1 MADEDTTPAKE
12 VVVTETVAPP
22 PAPAK
27 DSDPEPE
34 NDPKKPIQETPLADN
49 EKKNPSGGI
58 PLALAFKEES
68 SFSSDLLEPENK
80 ALEELKQLVQS
91 AIANREFSPPS
102 ESTPSPAIASVEA
115 KPEDSPV
122 FADDDGAKTVKAI
135 AETVVSAVTPPP
147 VEEEKTP
154 LIWGVPLLGDD
165 RSDTIH
171 LKFLRARDFKTKE
184 AMTMIKNTVTWRR
197 DFGIE
202 GLLEEDL
209 GLSEMEKVVFMSG
222 VDREG
227 HPVCY
232 NAYGEFQD
240 KELYAKAF
248 ADEEKQKR
256 FLRWR
261 IQYLEKGIRQLLNF
275 RPGGISTMVQVT
287 DLKNSPGPL
296 KRDFPHALGL
306 LLDNYPEFVAKQV
319 FLNVPWW
326 YLAFNRM
333 ISPFLTQRTKSKF
346 VFAGPSKSAE
356 ILFRYIAPEQVPGQ
370 FGGLYSENNPDFT
383 ISDAVTDINIK
394 PSTQEI
400 IEIPVAEPCLF
411 VWELRVLGWDVSYG
425 AEFVPNSKESY
436 TIIVQ
441 KSRKMAASD
450 ELVVKNSFR
459 VGESGKILF
468 TVDNS
473 SNKRKTLLYRY
484 KVKKH
489 QIQLNNTV
497 LV

>member
-12 VVVTETVAPP
+12 VVVTETLSPP
-22 PAPAK
+22 PAPVK

-34 NDPKKPIQETPLADN
+34 NDPEKPIQETRSGEE
-49 EKKNPSGGI
+49 EKKSHSGGI
-58 PLALAFKEES
+58 PLAVAFKEES
-68 SFSSDLLEPENK
+68 NFSSVFPEPEKK
-80 ALEELKQLVQS
+80 ALEELKQLLQS
-91 AIANREFSPPS
+91 AIANQEFSPPS
-102 ESTPSPAIASVEA
+102 ESTPPVAASAEA

-122 FADDDGAKTVKAI
+122 SADDDGAKTVEAI
-135 AETVVSAVTPPP
+135 AETVVPAAAPPP
-147 VEEEKTP
+147 AEEEKTP
-154 LIWGVPLLGDD
+154 LIWGVPLLWDE
-165 RSDTIH
+165 RSETVL
-171 LKFLRARDFKTKE
+171 LKFLRARDFKAKE
-184 AMTMIKNTVTWRR
+184 AMTMIKNTVTWRS

-202 GLLEEDL
+202 RLLEEDL
-209 GLSEMEKVVFMSG
+209 GLPEMEKVVFMSG

-232 NAYGEFQD
+232 NAYGEFQN

-261 IQYLEKGIRQLLNF
+261 IQYLEKGIRQFLNF
-275 RPGGISTMVQVT
+275 NKGGISTMVQVT

-356 ILFRYIAPEQVPGQ
+356 ILFRYIAPEQVPVQ

-383 ISDAVTDINIK
+383 ISNAVTEINIK
-394 PSTQEI
+394 PSTKEI
-400 IEIPVAEPCLF
+400 IEVPVAEPCLL

-441 KSRKMAASD
+441 KARKMAATD

-459 VGESGKILF
+459 VSESGKILF

-473 SNKRKTLLYRY
+473 SNKRKTLLHRY
-484 KVKKH
+484 MVKKTEF
-489 QIQLNNTV
+489 IS
-497 LV
+497 

>member
-1 MADEDTTPAKE
+1 MADEDTAPAKE
-12 VVVTETVAPP
+12 VVVTETVTPLLAL
-22 PAPAK
+22 AK
-27 DSDPEPE
+27 ESNPEPE
-34 NDPKKPIQETPLADN
+34 DNAKKLIQETPSAEDG
-49 EKKNPSGGI
+49 KKSLSGGI
-58 PLALAFKEES
+58 PLAVAFKEES
-68 SFSSDLLEPENK
+68 NFSSDLPEPEKK
-80 ALEELKQLVQS
+80 ALEELKQLLQS

-102 ESTPSPAIASVEA
+102 EPTPPVTVSAEA

-122 FADDDGAKTVKAI
+122 SADDDGAKTVEAI
-135 AETVVSAVTPPP
+135 AETVVPAAAPPP
-147 VEEEKTP
+147 EEEDKTP
-154 LIWGVPLLGDD
+154 LIWGIPLLGDE
-165 RSDTIH
+165 RSDTVLI
-171 LKFLRARDFKTKE
+171 KFLRARDFKAKE
-184 AMTMIKNTVTWRR
+184 AMVMIKNTVAWRR

-209 GLSEMEKVVFMSG
+209 DLAEMEKVVFMSG

-232 NAYGEFQD
+232 NAYGDFQNKD
-240 KELYAKAF
+240 LYAKAF
-248 ADEEKQKR
+248 ADEEKQKK
-256 FLRWR
+256 FFRWR
-261 IQYLEKGIRQLLNF
+261 IQYLEKGIRQLLDF

-306 LLDNYPEFVAKQV
+306 LLDNYPEFVKKQV

-326 YLAFNRM
+326 YLAFSRM
-333 ISPFLTQRTKSKF
+333 IGPFLTQRTKSKF

-356 ILFRYIAPEQVPGQ
+356 ILFRYIAPEQAPVQ

-383 ISDAVTDINIK
+383 ISDAVTEINIK
-394 PSTQEI
+394 PSTKEI
-400 IEIPVAEPCLF
+400 IEIPVAEPCLL

-441 KSRKMAASD
+441 KERKMAASD

-473 SNKRKTLLYRY
+473 SNKRKMLLYRY
-484 KVKKH
+484 IGKK
-489 QIQLNNTV
+489 L
-497 LV
+497 